1 MKTANRIL
9 NLPVLSA
16 VIGAALAYGAMQ
28 LTSDSTGQLQTIH
41 QLENQIADLQF
52 QLVQQE
58 QQLKRANV
66 VGYNNNQTIGLPTS
80 ANSNV
85 GQMTATFT
93 GDRETDASTTESE
106 TTSTTDQLLK
116 DLSTVSERDPR
127 PFSSKVRELLQ
138 INNSAETVALVSQ
151 SMAYLADNS
160 AVLPDHELDSLYQQQ
175 PNDELKRVAAQ
186 VMSLRGDNRL
196 LEQHIT
202 SLQPRLNSETPQV
215 RQQALIELAKT
226 GYANAAKAIAPLLD
240 DEDTGVKLDALL
252 ALRATGNQSHL
263 HLAEK
268 LRNHSDPSVSWL
280 ANDVIDHLQNLSD
293 VARTKL
299 RTNDITANLRPVASI
314 H

>member
-1 MKTANRIL
+1 MKTANPL
-9 NLPVLSA
+9 LKLPLLPA
-16 VIGAALAYGAMQ
+16 FIGAALAYGALQFTDDSRNQ
-28 LTSDSTGQLQTIH
+28 LETIQ

-52 QLVQQE
+52 QLAQQE
-58 QQLKRANV
+58 QQLKRATAG
-66 VGYNNNQTIGLPTS
+66 GYNGDHPIGASNASNNKAKQVIAALSGDQPTG
-80 ANSNV
+80 AA
-85 GQMTATFT
+85 TA
-93 GDRETDASTTESE
+93 DSE

-138 INNSAETVALVSQ
+138 INNTVETVALVSQ

-160 AVLPDHELDSLYQQQ
+160 AVLPDHELDSIYQQQ
-175 PNDELKRVAAQ
+175 ANDELKRVAAQ

-202 SLQPRLNSETPQV
+202 SLQPRLSSETPEV

-226 GYANAAKAIAPLLD
+226 GYANATKAIAPLLE
-240 DEDTGVKLDALL
+240 DENTGVKLDALL
-252 ALRATGNQSHL
+252 ALRATGNQSHI

-314 H
+314 N

>member
-1 MKTANRIL
+1 MKTANRIF
-9 NLPVLSA
+9 NLPVFSA
-16 VIGAALAYGAMQ
+16 AIGAALAYGAMQ
-28 LTSDSTGQLQTIH
+28 LTSDSTSQLQTIH

-80 ANSNV
+80 TNSNV
-85 GQMTATFT
+85 GQMTAAFT
-93 GDRETDASTTESE
+93 GDREDVSTTESE

-138 INNSAETVALVSQ
+138 IKNSEETVALVSQ

-202 SLQPRLNSETPQV
+202 SLRPRLNSETPQV